1 MQDTSRKINII
12 QSRVNLPFAPI
23 GSEYR
28 KRRVAAYAR
37 VSTDSDEQLSS
48 YEAQVDFYTRHIN
61 NNSEWEFVSVYTDE
75 GISGTSMKKRDGFNR
90 MIADALDGKI
100 DLILTKSISR
110 FARNTVDSLIT
121 VRKLKEKG
129 VEIYF
134 EKENIYTLDA
144 KGEVLITIMS
154 SLAQE
159 ESRSISEN
167 VTWGKKKSM
176 KDGKI
181 SLPYKHFLGYEKGED
196 NLPKVVEEEAKIIRQ
211 IYSLF
216 LEGKTYRS
224 IVQYLTNQGIP
235 TPSGKKQWSVSTV
248 ASILSNEKYKG
259 DALLQKTYTVDFLS
273 KTIKKNEGEVP
284 QYYIENSHPAIID
297 PEIFD
302 LVQSEIKRRQP
313 IRRQLNNNS
322 PFAAKLICGE
332 CGGYYGSKVWH
343 STGKYRNQIWQC
355 NRKYTDRRFCET
367 PHIREDELKPA
378 FIQAVNQILSDKDRY
393 ITNFEELLPLLADTS
408 ELEKKLEELQSEHD
422 ALLRRMRRYM
432 EENTREIR
440 NQEEYNRRYSKM
452 DKQCRELE
460 IQIKKIKDEIL
471 EQSARKEKI
480 RRFLNELRQMN
491 NLVTEFDENLW
502 HATVE
507 LATINQD
514 KTLTFIFR
522 DATRITVKA
531 AKTK

>member
-37 VSTDSDEQLSS
+37 VSTGSDEQLSS

-61 NNSEWEFVSVYTDE
+61 DNSEWEFVSVYTDE
-75 GISGTSMKKRDGFNR
+75 GISGTNMKKRDGFNR

-110 FARNTVDSLIT
+110 FARNTVDSLVT

-129 VEIYF
+129 VEIFF

-144 KGEVLITIMS
+144 KGEMFITIMS

-167 VTWGKKKSM
+167 VTWGKKRSM
-176 KDGKI
+176 EDGKI

-196 NLPKVVEEEAKIIRQ
+196 DLPKIVEEEAKIVRK

-216 LEGKTYRS
+216 LEGKTIRN
-224 IVQYLTNQGIP
+224 ITQYLTDQGIP
-235 TPSGKKQWSVSTV
+235 TPSGKKQWSVSTIT
-248 ASILSNEKYKG
+248 SILSNEKYKG

-273 KTIKKNEGEVP
+273 KTIKKNEGELQ

-297 PEIFD
+297 PETFD
-302 LVQSEIKRRQP
+302 LVQNELKKRQP
-313 IRRQLNNNS
+313 NRRQLNSNS
-322 PFAAKLICGE
+322 PFAAKLICSE

-343 STGKYRNQIWQC
+343 SNSKYRNQLWQC
-355 NRKYTDRRFCET
+355 NRKYADERLCET

-378 FIQAVNQILSDKDRY
+378 FVQAVNQILGNRDRY
-393 ITNFEELLPLLADTS
+393 ITQFEELLPLLADTS
-408 ELEKKLEELQSEHD
+408 VLEKRLAVLKSEHD
-422 ALLRRMRRYM
+422 A
-432 EENTREIR
+432 I
-440 NQEEYNRRYSKM
+440 
-452 DKQCRELE
+452 
-460 IQIKKIKDEIL
+460 IK
-471 EQSARKEKI
+471 
-480 RRFLNELRQMN
+480 
-491 NLVTEFDENLW
+491 
-502 HATVE
+502 H
-507 LATINQD
+507 
-514 KTLTFIFR
+514 
-522 DATRITVKA
+522 
-531 AKTK
+531 